1 MIRTVKKTPEQI
13 IDKSLKVI
21 VSFFIAS
28 AGLWLLAAAF
38 LAYVAAAKLTD
49 PLFLSSFEALT
60 YGKVKIAQANA
71 FVYGWGGN
79 SIFTVTLWIIS
90 RLSQAVA
97 PGKFLLIVGGV
108 IWNLAITF
116 GLLGILDGHMT
127 SHELLE
133 MPTEVWPAL
142 FISYAIIATIILAIH
157 RSRKEKETIAPQWF
171 LLASLLWFPILFLI
185 AWDGLEIN
193 PARGTVQSVL
203 SMWFGQ
209 NLIWL
214 WLTPVALGAA
224 YYVIPAILGRA
235 IDKYYLAIFG
245 FWCIAGLAPW
255 SVVHHLEGGPV
266 PMWIPAIGTV
276 MSIAMIFPI
285 AVASTNFHST
295 AFQDIGKVWN
305 SLPLRFVIFG
315 TLSYTISSY
324 IGVVFSLPPVAKITQ
339 FSIIN
344 EFHFN
349 QRVYG
354 FFSMIIFGL
363 VYHILPKMTG
373 REIGIKAKSFHFW
386 TTTFGVLILLLAYLI
401 GGLTHGVLAQ
411 QPSLD
416 WASSVISSVQPYFL
430 ITEIAFVVLGFSQLV
445 FVVNIWKVIFPNPLA
460 CCIALSTVNKKG
472 VA

>member
-1 MIRTVKKTPEQI
+1 MKLTDEQV
-13 IDKSLKVI
+13 IDKSAKWV

-28 AGLWLLAAAF
+28 AGLWLLAAAL
-38 LAYVAAAKLTD
+38 LAYIAAAKLTD
-49 PLFLSSFEALT
+49 PFFLSSFEYFT

-79 SIFTVTLWIIS
+79 SIFAISIWIIA
-90 RLSQAVA
+90 RLSQAEVR
-97 PGKFLLIVGGV
+97 GRVLLITSGV
-108 IWNLAITF
+108 LWNLGITF
-116 GLLGILDGHMT
+116 GLLGILDGHMN
-127 SHELLE
+127 SHEMLE
-133 MPTEVWPAL
+133 MPNEVWPLL
-142 FISYAIIATIILAIH
+142 FISYAIITCLIIVLH
-157 RSRKEKETIAPQWF
+157 RSRKYPDTIAPQWF
-171 LLASLLWFPILFLI
+171 ILAAILWFPALFLI
-185 AWDGLEIN
+185 AWNGLEIN
-193 PARGTVQSVL
+193 PSPGTVQSVL

-214 WLTPVALGAA
+214 WLTPFALGVA
-224 YYVIPAILGRA
+224 YYIIPSIIGKP

-245 FWCIAGLAPW
+245 FWCIATLAPW

-285 AVASTNFHST
+285 AVASTNFHAT
-295 AFQDIGKVWN
+295 AFKDIDKVWS

-324 IGVVFSLPPVAKITQ
+324 IGVIFSLPSVAKLTQ

-354 FFSMIIFGL
+354 FFSMIVFGA
-363 VYHILPKMTG
+363 VYHMLPKITG
-373 REIGIKAKSFHFW
+373 KEITKSAKSFHFW
-386 TTTFGVLILLLAYLI
+386 TSALGVMMLLLAYLI

-416 WASSVISSVQPYFL
+416 WTNSVIASIQPYFL
-430 ITEIAFVVLGFSQLV
+430 ITEISFIILGFSQLV
-445 FVVNIWKVIFPNPLA
+445 FVINIWKVLVPNPFENTGRSKKFA
-460 CCIALSTVNKKG
+460 SKASTV
-472 VA
+472 

>member
-1 MIRTVKKTPEQI
+1 MKDTPEQI
-13 IDKSLKVI
+13 IDKSLKI
-21 VSFFIAS
+21 AVSFFISS

-38 LAYVAAAKLTD
+38 FAYVASAKLTD

-60 YGKVKIAQANA
+60 YGKIKIAQANA

-79 SIFTVTLWIIS
+79 SIFAVTLWIIA
-90 RLSQAVA
+90 RLAQAEGT
-97 PGKFLLIVGGV
+97 GKFFLLVGG
-108 IWNLAITF
+108 ILWNLSITF

-133 MPTEVWPAL
+133 MPAEVWPAL
-142 FISYAIIATIILAIH
+142 FIGYSIIALVILVIH
-157 RSRKEKETIAPQWF
+157 RARAIKDTIAPQWF
-171 LLASLLWFPILFLI
+171 LLASLLWFPVLFLI
-185 AWDGLEIN
+185 AWDGLEMN

-224 YYVIPAILGRA
+224 YYVIPAILGRQ

-245 FWCIAGLAPW
+245 FWCIATLAPW

-324 IGVVFSLPPVAKITQ
+324 IGVVFSLPAVAKITQ

-373 REIGIKAKSFHFW
+373 REIGVKAKAFHFW
-386 TTTFGVLILLLAYLI
+386 TSTFGVLILLLAYLI

-416 WASSVISSVQPYFL
+416 WASSVISSVKPYFL

-445 FVVNIWKVIFPNPLA
+445 FVINVWKVIFPNPLT
-460 CCIALSTVNKKG
+460 CCSSLFNISKKG